1 MLILYIVIITALHD
15 KITIL
20 SLVWRHLPPLNI
32 SYLLLNP
39 ILSFHE
45 IELPKTAQIFG
56 FGWWMVVRIN
66 RKSSI
71 YAFLSTIIIFI
82 EKGILF
88 CNVCYWRSYSIILDI
103 HLSVSSVFLREMIF
117 LCLKCFRQRSDFFG
131 LIPLIYEHIFY
142 TFHCP
147 AFFRLCNM
155 KQYLIV
161 STCFLN

>member
-1 MLILYIVIITALHD
+1 MWSCWYYILSSLLHYMT
-15 KITIL
+15 KIIL
-20 SLVWRHLPPLNI
+20 SLVWRHSPPLNI

-71 YAFLSTIIIFI
+71 YAFLSPIIIFI

-88 CNVCYWRSYSIILDI
+88 CNVCYWRSYSIILNI
-103 HLSVSSVFLREMIF
+103 HLSVSSIFLRNDF
-117 LCLKCFRQRSDFFG
+117 PGCCLRQRSDFVR
-131 LIPLIYEHIFY
+131 LIPLWSMSTYSIHF
-142 TFHCP
+142 
-147 AFFRLCNM
+147 
-155 KQYLIV
+155 IV
-161 STCFLN
+161 QRSVD